1 LSASDE
7 LLSIIEKGL
16 EIELQNIKMIKKTEK
31 ELKSAPIKL
40 MLYQIRMDSTKHAE
54 ILKNLLELL
63 KGKSHQELYEFR
75 LERYVGQ
82 TLSKRELQSHCD
94 REHEMIERYQ
104 KALSLIDSPGLKMI
118 LEYLVDD
125 EKRHHKMLT
134 DLINKL
140 HRLGP

>member
-1 LSASDE
+1 MSASDE
-7 LLSIIEKGL
+7 LVSIIEKGL
-16 EIELQNIKMIKKTEK
+16 EVELLNIKMIQETEK

-54 ILKNLLELL
+54 ILKNLLELV

-82 TLSKRELQSHCD
+82 TLSKRELQAHCD
-94 REHEMIERYQ
+94 REKEMIERYE
-104 KALSLIDSPGLKMI
+104 KAVSMTDNPGLKMI

-125 EKRHHKMLT
+125 EKRHHKMLM
-134 DLINKL
+134 DLINRL
-140 HRLGP
+140 HRVGP